1 MSRYFR
7 LILTPSPCHTSRDP
21 PKYVTHLG
29 PPQFLAFLVQKPG
42 QKPPVQIL
50 SQLLNR
56 GGFYPGVFS
65 LEGFVRGGFC
75 LLPLLSEC
83 IWYKRKLNIT
93 LNFLFHMYDK
103 FFISVTSHSLDPH
116 PTPSRT
122 PSPLERDVL
131 YGRPL
136 SLILNF

>member
-7 LILTPSPCHTSRDP
+7 LILTPSPLSHFPGPPKVRHTSRTP
-21 PKYVTHLG
+21 R
-29 PPQFLAFLVQKPG
+29 FLAFLVQKPG
-42 QKPPVQIL
+42 QKTPVQIL

-56 GGFYPGVFS
+56 VGFCPGVFS

-93 LNFLFHMYDK
+93 LNFLFHRYDK

-116 PTPSRT
+116 PPSHL
-122 PSPLERDVL
+122 LE
-131 YGRPL
+131 
-136 SLILNF
+136 